1 MGPKVDSIMQ
11 FVESGG
17 QKAIITDID
26 NLAAA
31 LQDEAGTIIT
41 ADG

>member
-1 MGPKVDSIMQ
+1 MGPKVDSIIQ
-11 FVESGG
+11 FVEAGG
-17 QKAIITDID
+17 KKAIITDID

-31 LQDEAGTIIT
+31 LQDQAGTMIS